1 MAGFGARLAEGLV
14 IRVIRFP
21 GRPTGNL
28 TRQDQDEAAVV
39 LHYRAAQGCESSLG
53 VAFGLQYSSALWR
66 MKKMGANDRCREPY
80 EQFCVAG
87 STGGACDAELRVFPS
102 PS

>member
-66 MKKMGANDRCREPY
+66 MKKMGANDRWSGTVRTVLRCRKH
-80 EQFCVAG
+80 
-87 STGGACDAELRVFPS
+87 GGACDAELRVFPS